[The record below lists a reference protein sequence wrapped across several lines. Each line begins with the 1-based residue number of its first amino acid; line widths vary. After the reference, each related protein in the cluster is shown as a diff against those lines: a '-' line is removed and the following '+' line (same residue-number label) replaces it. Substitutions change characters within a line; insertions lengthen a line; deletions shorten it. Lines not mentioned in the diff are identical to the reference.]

1 MNKQN
6 VFGVA
11 RYAVMLLVL
20 VCVAFMFVACG
31 NTNDNKDKTPDENE
45 QALILQNCL
54 NTISSPEFRN
64 SSYTI
69 VGKSKQIDPQ
79 RQTNGTYLNV
89 EEKYEYRETL
99 NAQAGLSAYTYN
111 KGSDETLESEL
122 YVNKVGDNYAQY
134 LFEIVE
140 DVPTYTTTKVSATH
154 AINNFSLS
162 NEVAYLTLLGYLKDS
177 FFDSPYSGRL
187 GYDSFARFVGLS
199 GTALVDDTATISEAY
214 SKTASGYK
222 FVGSCDGMLSGKIK
236 SEIKTAVIGKFT
248 VTIEF
253 NDDFISK
260 VEVEIS
266 GKEVKSK
273 FGETLDE
280 KTYYDWFSVEYSN
293 TYDASLMPA
302 NFDAFPSYGEAEVP
316 ETKISYRWQYKGYSD
331 ASDEYPYG
339 TEIPEYTPTVPTGA
353 VWDGKWYSDVE
364 CTEEAT
370 LDKFESYDITVYG
383 KLTPAADYAR
393 VITTYANV
401 DYSETYNYVYSST
414 FEDVTKTPNYDWTA
428 ALEEDDSFVELDE
441 VVSVKVNGKKVVG
454 DTFAIESG
462 KSYSVLVEYKKKPTK
477 VSIATQKQGE
487 LFKNE
492 VSSIE
497 RILAG
502 DVSYTMKFT
511 SPENYLEGV
520 ALEESY
526 DKDAKKYII
535 SVEELNSDGSTYEY
549 SKTQIKKVDDSYE
562 LYLKDGKDGTF
573 YKHTVDDISNST
585 FIVPRLVTI
594 YTEFTLTSYVQSIVD
609 DEVWTNGRTFVSN
622 SIRST
627 ADSLIVEIVFED
639 AKIVNE
645 FKFSGGKFV
654 GMTTTNTVNYP
665 STTVISTKTCEIA
678 YSYDSTL
685 WEDVSDAV

>member
-6 VFGVA
+6 VWGVA

-31 NTNDNKDKTPDENE
+31 NANDDKDKTPDEE
-45 QALILQNCL
+45 QQALILQNCF
-54 NTISSPEFRN
+54 NTINSPEFRN
-64 SSYTI
+64 GSYTI
-69 VGKSKQIDPQ
+69 VGKSKQIDLQ

-111 KGSDETLESEL
+111 KGSDETLESEF
-122 YVNKVGDNYAQY
+122 YINKVGDNYAQY
-134 LFEIVE
+134 LFEIVDE
-140 DVPTYTTTKVSATH
+140 VPTYTTTKVGATH
-154 AINNFSLS
+154 AINKCSLS
-162 NEVAYLTLLGYLKDS
+162 NEVAYLTLLGYLKEG
-177 FFDSPYSGRL
+177 FFGSPYSGRL
-187 GYDSFARFVGLS
+187 GYDSLARFVGLS
-199 GTALVDDTATISEAY
+199 GTALVDETATISETY
-214 SKTASGYK
+214 SKAASGYK

-273 FGETLDE
+273 FGEKLDE
-280 KTYYDWFSVEYSN
+280 KTYYNWFSVEYSN
-293 TYDASLMPA
+293 TYDASLMPT
-302 NFDAFPSYGEAEVP
+302 NFDAFPSYDEAEVP
-316 ETKISYRWQYKGYSD
+316 ETEVTYRWQYKGYSD
-331 ASDEYPYG
+331 VSDAYPYG

-353 VWDGKWYSDVE
+353 IWDGKWYSDVE
-364 CTEEAT
+364 CTKEAT
-370 LDKFESYDITVYG
+370 LDKFESYDITVFG
-383 KLTPAADYAR
+383 KLTPAVDYAR
-393 VITTYANV
+393 VTTTYANI

-414 FEDVTKTPNYDWTA
+414 FEDVTKTENYDWTA
-428 ALEEDDSFVELDE
+428 ALEEDSFIELDD

-454 DTFAIESG
+454 DTFVIESG
-462 KSYSVLVEYKKKPTK
+462 ESYRVLVEYQKKPSK

-487 LFKNE
+487 LFKNA

-497 RILAG
+497 KILAG
-502 DVSYTMKFT
+502 DVSYTMEFT
-511 SPENYLEGV
+511 SPENDLEGV
-520 ALEESY
+520 VLEEAY
-526 DKDAKKYII
+526 DKDVKNYII
-535 SVEELNSDGSTYEY
+535 SVEELNSDGSTYKY
-549 SKTQIKKVDDSYE
+549 SKTQIKKVDDNYE
-562 LYLKDGKDGTF
+562 TYIKYAMDGTF
-573 YKHTVDDISNST
+573 SKDTVDDISNST

-645 FKFSGGKFV
+645 FKFSSGKFV
-654 GMTTTNTVNYP
+654 GMISTNTVNYP
-665 STTVISTKTCEIA
+665 NATVISTKMCKIA